1 MAHADY
7 IFMAHANL
15 ANNAK
20 TRSYDYGSHRSHE
33 TCSPPEGAKGNL
45 TKAAS
50 QKARSLPTLPLFIE
64 GVRRSRE
71 GVTSVARSVFAPH
84 FVWNAP
90 ALWAPPL

>member
-1 MAHADY
+1 M
-7 IFMAHANL
+7 IFM
-15 ANNAK
+15 
-20 TRSYDYGSHRSHE
+20 SH
-33 TCSPPEGAKGNL
+33 TDLTNL

-71 GVTSVARSVFAPH
+71 GVTSVARSVSAPH

-90 ALWAPPL
+90 ALWASTTPSCKALHSPLSARLAIEATL